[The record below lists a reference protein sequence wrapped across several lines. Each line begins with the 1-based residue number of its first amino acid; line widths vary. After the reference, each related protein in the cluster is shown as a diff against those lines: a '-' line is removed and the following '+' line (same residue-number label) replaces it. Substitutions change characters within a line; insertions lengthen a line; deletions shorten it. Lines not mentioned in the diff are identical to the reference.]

1 MTRPDSR
8 QKLAAVLLAA
18 GGSSR
23 MGRPKQLLRI
33 EDEALVTR
41 MARRLIDLKPRNVMV
56 VTGSVWQAVNDQLS
70 GFPVQIV
77 HNPRWQ
83 EGMASSLAAGVKN
96 LPAEIEGVLI
106 VLCDQ
111 WRVELA
117 DLQSLVQAWNA
128 DISRIAA
135 ACWHDEG
142 QQVIGPPAIF
152 PRALFEELTALKGDR
167 GAKLVIENHR
177 KYATF
182 VAMNNARFDL
192 DEPADLEEFLVQSG
206 SDHFF

>member
-1 MTRPDSR
+1 MPRPDR
-8 QKLAAVLLAA
+8 LQKLTAVLLAA

-33 EDEALVTR
+33 EEEALVTR
-41 MARRLIDLKPRNVMV
+41 MARRLIGLKPRSVMV
-56 VTGSVWQAVNDQLS
+56 VTGSDWQAVNDQLD
-70 GFPVQIV
+70 GLPIQIV
-77 HNPRWQ
+77 HNPCWE
-83 EGMASSLAAGVKN
+83 EGMASSLAAGVQN

-117 DLQSLVQAWNA
+117 DLQSLVQAWKA

-167 GAKLVIENHR
+167 GARAVIEKHHDR
-177 KYATF
+177 ASF

-192 DEPADLEEFLVQSG
+192 DEPADLEEFLTKR
-206 SDHFF
+206 

>member
-1 MTRPDSR
+1 MTRPDR
-8 QKLAAVLLAA
+8 LQKLTAVLLAA

-41 MARRLIDLKPRNVMV
+41 MARRLIGLKPRSVMV
-56 VTGSVWQAVNDQLS
+56 VTGSDWQAVNDQLD
-70 GFPVQIV
+70 GLPIQIV
-77 HNPRWQ
+77 HNPCWE

-106 VLCDQ
+106 MLCDQ
-111 WRVELA
+111 WRVGLA
-117 DLQSLVQAWNA
+117 DLQELVQAWTT
-128 DISRIAA
+128 DISHIAA

-142 QQVIGPPAIF
+142 RQVIGPPAII
-152 PRALFEELTALKGDR
+152 PRALFKELTALKGDR
-167 GAKLVIENHR
+167 GARLVIENHR
-177 KYATF
+177 KCATF

-192 DEPADLEEFLVQSG
+192 DKPADLEEFLT
-206 SDHFF
+206 

>member
-1 MTRPDSR
+1 
-8 QKLAAVLLAA
+8 
-18 GGSSR
+18 

-41 MARRLIDLKPRNVMV
+41 MARCLSNLKPLSVMV
-56 VTGSVWQAVNDQLS
+56 VTGSAWQAVNDQLS

-77 HNPRWQ
+77 HNPCWQ

-117 DLQSLVQAWNA
+117 DLQALVRAWNA
-128 DISRIAA
+128 DISHLAA

-142 QQVIGPPAIF
+142 RQVIGPPAIF

-167 GAKLVIENHR
+167 GARSVIENHR
-177 KYATF
+177 KCATF

-192 DEPADLEEFLVQSG
+192 DEPADLEEFLT
-206 SDHFF
+206 